1 MKYFDFQLVN
11 DFSVCFSA
19 LGQALAAGFESCS
32 DKNLELEKLFVQ
44 ICRLLHRAEKDG
56 PGLAP
61 FLQMC
66 LVNLISQILESCVD
80 NDAAADCEI
89 EDDDDDDDAS
99 ADDVKIKSVLAS
111 LLHVPACEAK
121 TLCLTKMKIF
131 NEPVA

>member
-1 MKYFDFQLVN
+1 
-11 DFSVCFSA
+11 
-19 LGQALAAGFESCS
+19 
-32 DKNLELEKLFVQ
+32 
-44 ICRLLHRAEKDG
+44 
-56 PGLAP
+56 
-61 FLQMC
+61 MC

-80 NDAAADCEI
+80 NDAAADGEI
-89 EDDDDDDDAS
+89 EDDDAS

>member
-1 MKYFDFQLVN
+1 
-11 DFSVCFSA
+11 
-19 LGQALAAGFESCS
+19 
-32 DKNLELEKLFVQ
+32 
-44 ICRLLHRAEKDG
+44 
-56 PGLAP
+56 
-61 FLQMC
+61 MC

-80 NDAAADCEI
+80 NDAAADGEI
-89 EDDDDDDDAS
+89 EDDDDDAS